1 MGLLPLRDRRAATTS
16 IADDPV
22 VAELKASLTSM
33 HDHCLTNLAG
43 GLRAVNNGDLT
54 VEVLPKTSP
63 ITSESADPALQE
75 LVELFNSMLG
85 KAQAALEDYNG
96 MREQLRR
103 ALGDQ
108 SCLADL
114 QQRLTSLSDNC
125 LTGLAQGLAAAAEGD
140 LTVDAHPVTT
150 PLNVRPGE
158 ELGELGEL
166 FNHMLS
172 GAQGALGSYNAM
184 RGRLQDRVG
193 GMVNEIGS
201 LAGRV
206 ASSSQQ
212 LTASAQQTGVAIQEI
227 ATAAG
232 SVSEGAE
239 RQVQLVETTR
249 GAATDAVEQAAQAR
263 EVAAQGVK
271 LTGEIASIADQT
283 NLLALNAAIE
293 AARAGEQGR
302 GFAVVADEVRKLA
315 ESASQTVEQTRVAFD
330 GLASSIE
337 AVAGS
342 IERVAGATEE
352 VATVAGDTS
361 AATEEVSASAQ
372 ESAASTQQVA
382 STSDELARLAGE
394 LNELVG
400 AFTV

>member
-1 MGLLPLRDRRAATTS
+1 
-16 IADDPV
+16 
-22 VAELKASLTSM
+22 
-33 HDHCLTNLAG
+33 
-43 GLRAVNNGDLT
+43 
-54 VEVLPKTSP
+54 
-63 ITSESADPALQE
+63 
-75 LVELFNSMLG
+75 
-85 KAQAALEDYNG
+85 
-96 MREQLRR
+96 
-103 ALGDQ
+103 
-108 SCLADL
+108 
-114 QQRLTSLSDNC
+114 
-125 LTGLAQGLAAAAEGD
+125 
-140 LTVDAHPVTT
+140 
-150 PLNVRPGE
+150 
-158 ELGELGEL
+158 
-166 FNHMLS
+166 
-172 GAQGALGSYNAM
+172 
-184 RGRLQDRVG
+184 
-193 GMVNEIGS
+193 
-201 LAGRV
+201 
-206 ASSSQQ
+206 
-212 LTASAQQTGVAIQEI
+212 
-227 ATAAG
+227 
-232 SVSEGAE
+232 VSEGAE

-249 GAATDAVEQAAQAR
+249 GAANDAVAQAAQAR

-302 GFAVVADEVRKLA
+302 GFAVVADEVRTLA

-330 GLASSIE
+330 GLASSLE

-352 VATVAGDTS
+352 VAIVAGDTS